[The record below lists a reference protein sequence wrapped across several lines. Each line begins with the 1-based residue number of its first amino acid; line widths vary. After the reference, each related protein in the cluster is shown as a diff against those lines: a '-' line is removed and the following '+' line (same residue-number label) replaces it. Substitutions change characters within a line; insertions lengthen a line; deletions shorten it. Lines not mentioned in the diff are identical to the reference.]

1 MLWPDSSSVSMFFVF
16 EFFIWFALELP
27 ILETVL
33 YFNVAMVQFT
43 NLAFLS
49 RFCGFYIATVVMN
62 SILTLIA

>member
-1 MLWPDSSSVSMFFVF
+1 MRKTVPEVLQF

-49 RFCGFYIATVVMN
+49 RFPGFYIATVVMN